1 MMPLS
6 GTDIL
11 IVVATVLGVT
21 TIIAAVG
28 LLALRLARR
37 RSLGVQIGIVA
48 GAALGTIAGSALAI
62 AAQMYISEHDLSIL
76 VWVIAAAAVAGAALA
91 IVLARSL
98 RRSLTDL
105 GSSLGQV
112 AKGEIVA
119 PAAAASAELNAVSVQ
134 LAETS
139 RKLAE
144 AREAIERLDSS
155 RRRFLSWISHDLRTP
170 LTAVLALTEAA
181 EDAYAADDPVEL
193 ARRVRIQSYAMSRMI
208 DDIFDL
214 SRLTGGSPQL
224 RPVQVPLAE
233 LISDAV
239 ADVAQIAAARGIR
252 IVPANVH
259 DRIIDADPHEL
270 TRAIR
275 NLLTNAISYAPGDST
290 ITIGALSRVT
300 GSVTIAVDD
309 EGAGVDATELDVMF
323 DAGWRGDPARTSEP
337 REGGAGLGLA
347 IVDGIAQAH
356 GGFASAEHLPG
367 GFRVAITVPTAAPT
381 PRRTTNEPSPNRRV
395 GG

>member
-170 LTAVLALTEAA
+170 
-181 EDAYAADDPVEL
+181 
-193 ARRVRIQSYAMSRMI
+193 
-208 DDIFDL
+208 
-214 SRLTGGSPQL
+214 
-224 RPVQVPLAE
+224 
-233 LISDAV
+233 
-239 ADVAQIAAARGIR
+239 
-252 IVPANVH
+252 
-259 DRIIDADPHEL
+259 
-270 TRAIR
+270 
-275 NLLTNAISYAPGDST
+275 
-290 ITIGALSRVT
+290 
-300 GSVTIAVDD
+300 
-309 EGAGVDATELDVMF
+309 
-323 DAGWRGDPARTSEP
+323 
-337 REGGAGLGLA
+337 
-347 IVDGIAQAH
+347 
-356 GGFASAEHLPG
+356 
-367 GFRVAITVPTAAPT
+367 
-381 PRRTTNEPSPNRRV
+381 
-395 GG
+395 